1 MTNAPLSPL
10 PYARASPRKMRWW
23 GWPILAAMLSGLAYW
38 VYCQPFV
45 LLFLLL
51 VGVLAYFQL
60 ASEKRA
66 RKRLAAS
73 RQGETICDFAR
84 SFHRQADTWI
94 IRAVYEELA
103 RFLAVEGQ
111 PLPVRREDRCE
122 KDLKIDPEDLDDLAR
137 DIAYRARRSMDHSDK
152 NPVYG
157 EVKTVA
163 DMVTF
168 FEHQPKLEGVGS
180 AGGFSLPAH
189 TTWHAG
195 PHQAVP
201 VRLTV
206 AGVEL
211 FVLLAVMHL
220 DPLLPDAGHSSFRQP
235 AGIQRALDDAAAGH
249 PPVSPMTAG
258 GFVYLCSDGCPTG

>member
-1 MTNAPLSPL
+1 MGVNLRGRNISPGMNPSRGLDAFALPIYEPICLINAYGQSLWKAQFSPHDAMQRVQYEAHYL
-10 PYARASPRKMRWW
+10 FDTSPMKTPSRLMPAAPPRKMRWW

-84 SFHRQADTWI
+84 SFDRQADTWI

-122 KDLKIDPEDLDDLAR
+122 KDLKIDPEDWDDLAR

-168 FEHQPKLEGVGS
+168 FEHQPKLK
-180 AGGFSLPAH
+180 
-189 TTWHAG
+189 
-195 PHQAVP
+195 
-201 VRLTV
+201 
-206 AGVEL
+206 GVE
-211 FVLLAVMHL
+211 
-220 DPLLPDAGHSSFRQP
+220 
-235 AGIQRALDDAAAGH
+235 
-249 PPVSPMTAG
+249 
-258 GFVYLCSDGCPTG
+258 PTD